1 MNKCNASAG
10 CLMFKKAGEVSPQRS
25 LLNPRACFCGLG
37 VLALNSIIFLLAA
50 SNGRAL
56 LQSYASM
63 GVKTAVPKL
72 QSLVNFNSTPHSSQ
86 IQPKTGSKR
95 YAYVLMAYDVPGTPV
110 QHIWRALALV
120 RSLQRLSNFPILL
133 MSNTSHFPDGTHIRD
148 AFGRLNCQVLPVHE
162 VPLPRTAA
170 KQIMPIWRVAY
181 WKLQIW
187 RLVEYDKLIW
197 LDNDAIVM
205 RSLDYLFDRAP
216 TWGQKDA
223 WVCSSNTSAQ
233 NWLCSGLMLIEPS
246 EETYQGMLKYA
257 ATKKDW
263 WRNGDQKLIDE
274 YFREVRG
281 HPVKLLDVTE
291 AAFGKCLGRIPNLFR
306 ETPGEVWNMPAFVH
320 KSSVHN
326 ECFYFLIAAQ
336 LREIQGQTVNIC
348 HFNPLGAAWRDV
360 FCDGLLMS
368 RVTTDVTR
376 SFCSDALWYAHTPP
390 SQAG

>member
-1 MNKCNASAG
+1 MS
-10 CLMFKKAGEVSPQRS
+10 KKAAETPRQEP
-25 LLNPRACFCGLG
+25 LLKPRDCCCGLTI
-37 VLALNSIIFLLAA
+37 LALGLVLFVLIAA
-50 SNGRAL
+50 NGTAL
-56 LQSYASM
+56 LQACTSL
-63 GVKTAVPKL
+63 GVNTTVPKL
-72 QSLVNFNSTPHSSQ
+72 KSLVNFNTTPHSSR
-86 IQPKTGSKR
+86 IQPKTRAKR
-95 YAYVLMAYDVPGTPV
+95 YAYVLMAYDVPGAPI

-120 RSLQRLSNFPILL
+120 RSLQRLSDFPILL
-133 MSNTSHFPDGTHIRD
+133 MSNTSHFPDGTRIRD
-148 AFGRLNCQVLPVHE
+148 AFGRLNCQVLPVHA

-170 KQIMPIWRVAY
+170 KRIMPIWRVAF

-233 NWLCSGLMLIEPS
+233 NWLCSGLMLIKPS
-246 EETYQGMLKYA
+246 EETYQGLLKYA
-257 ATKKDW
+257 TTKKQW
-263 WRNGDQKLIDE
+263 WRNGDQRLIDD
-274 YFREVRG
+274 YFREVRDD
-281 HPVKLLDVTE
+281 PVKLLDVRE
-291 AAFGKCLGRIPNLFR
+291 AAFGKCLGRIPNLFS

-326 ECFYFLIAAQ
+326 ECFYFLIAEQ
-336 LREIQGQTVNIC
+336 LREIQGQTVNVC

-368 RVTTDVTR
+368 RVETRVTR
-376 SFCSDALWYAHTPP
+376 AYCNDALWYVHTPP